1 RQSRAAAQQQGDP
14 GRLSARLD
22 LQDLHRPGGARIQGD
37 RSRHRAAVPRLP
49 DPGRHQ
55 VPLLAVGRPWRPERA
70 GRDHQL
76 VRLLLLRGRPPRRRR
91 QDRRGRRQAGLRQGE
106 RARPAGRIG
115 RQPAVARLEA
125 GQIQRAL
132 AAGRQLQPRHRPGL
146 HDGDALAARDHD
158 RARGQRRLR
167 GAAEPPARQGDAAR
181 GAGAAADPREA
192 RRTVAALEPAVREH
206 RPPGH
211 DRRGECR
218 RRHGQPAP
226 DRRQGQADRAAV
238 PLRRQDRHGAGQA
251 HHRARTPDGHHPG
264 LAALAPAPPRAVR
277 LLRAD
282 RQSALC
288 LRGDRR
294 ARHGGRRDRRPDRPR
309 RAARDHEARSLA
321 PHRPLQEDG
330 GAMTLSSL
338 GLSTPAPV
346 SFGEKIWRIN
356 WGLILVL
363 TAIAAVGVVALYSA
377 AGGRF
382 DPWAGKHAMRYGVAL
397 GLCLVV
403 ALINP
408 KVWLA
413 LAWPIYI
420 VSMLLLVAVD
430 VIGKIGMGAQRW
442 LVLGPMQI
450 QPSEIAKVAVILVLA
465 RYYHGLTR
473 ERAEQFLYTL
483 PPLMIIMAPVALV
496 MVQPDLGTAMMVLLG
511 GAALLFVAGVRIWM
525 FLGAAVAAVGC

>member
-1 RQSRAAAQQQGDP
+1 GRAKTGSSR
-14 GRLSARLD
+14 
-22 LQDLHRPGGARIQGD
+22 
-37 RSRHRAAVPRLP
+37 RH
-49 DPGRHQ
+49 
-55 VPLLAVGRPWRPERA
+55 LLEAVG
-70 GRDHQL
+70 
-76 VRLLLLRGRPPRRRR
+76 
-91 QDRRGRRQAGLRQGE
+91 
-106 RARPAGRIG
+106 
-115 RQPAVARLEA
+115 VARGIALHGLE
-125 GQIQRAL
+125 Q
-132 AAGRQLQPRHRPGL
+132 H
-146 HDGDALAARDHD
+146 
-158 RARGQRRLR
+158 
-167 GAAEPPARQGDAAR
+167 
-181 GAGAAADPREA
+181 
-192 RRTVAALEPAVREH
+192 VA
-206 RPPGH
+206 
-211 DRRGECR
+211 
-218 RRHGQPAP
+218 
-226 DRRQGQADRAAV
+226 ADRAGGRAARHAV
-238 PLRRQDRHGAGQA
+238 LDDHRAGIARIVDRPEADEQRVVAQVPGQRGLGDAHLAFVLCDALDRHGAGQA

-309 RAARDHEARSLA
+309 RAARDHEARSVA

-420 VSMLLLVAVD
+420 VSM
-430 VIGKIGMGAQRW
+430 
-442 LVLGPMQI
+442 
-450 QPSEIAKVAVILVLA
+450 
-465 RYYHGLTR
+465 
-473 ERAEQFLYTL
+473 
-483 PPLMIIMAPVALV
+483 
-496 MVQPDLGTAMMVLLG
+496 
-511 GAALLFVAGVRIWM
+511 
-525 FLGAAVAAVGC
+525 